1 MGFIGSVEDL
11 NRIWEMAFQA
21 SSFYSSPSIAF
32 RYLRTVSKRYGCL
45 QPERIFVE
53 ISALSQWAH
62 FFNIL
67 SKPEMT
73 SRIVLILLLASCAAG
88 SARAQQTIFNVP
100 SQDVLAPGTV
110 YGELDVPFRLDAP
123 KYYAL
128 TPRVVIGYGYNFEG
142 GINLPGYI
150 NVGDKLWTGIVTL
163 KHGQSLDTTGPW
175 TLTEGAHLYVPFTS
189 GPQVG
194 VFGYVMTG
202 YKLFGRLRL
211 DGGVYGATN
220 AVTGRGNE
228 LGALGSVELSIND
241 WLTVAVDGYSGKN
254 PLGYVTPGLFVGLFG
269 HWIFYP
275 AYQFSNVSWDGDS
288 YLFEAGYTF

>member
-1 MGFIGSVEDL
+1 MK
-11 NRIWEMAFQA
+11 
-21 SSFYSSPSIAF
+21 
-32 RYLRTVSKRYGCL
+32 T
-45 QPERIFVE
+45 
-53 ISALSQWAH
+53 LSLFGA
-62 FFNIL
+62 
-67 SKPEMT
+67 
-73 SRIVLILLLASCAAG
+73 ILLLAVVAG
-88 SARAQQTIFNVP
+88 TAHAQQTIFNVP

-163 KHGQSLDTTGPW
+163 KHGQSLDTTAPW
-175 TLTEGAHLYVPFTS
+175 TLTEGVHLYLPFTS
-189 GPQVG
+189 GQHVG

-202 YKLFGRLRL
+202 YKLFKRLRL
-211 DGGVYGATN
+211 DGGIYAATD
-220 AVTGRGNE
+220 AVTGTGNE

-254 PLGYVTPGLFVGLFG
+254 ALGYVTPGLFVGPFG

-275 AYQFSNVSWDGDS
+275 AYQFSNVSRSGDS